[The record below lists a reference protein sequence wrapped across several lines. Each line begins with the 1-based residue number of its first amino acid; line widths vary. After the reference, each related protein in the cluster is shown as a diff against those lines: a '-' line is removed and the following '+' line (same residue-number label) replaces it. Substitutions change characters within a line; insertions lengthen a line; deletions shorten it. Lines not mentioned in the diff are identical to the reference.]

1 MTEKRSVVVTGVSTG
16 IGWAIAKVLTG
27 RGLRVFGSVR
37 KQSDA
42 DRLTNELGPEFHPLM
57 MDVTDR
63 DAVERA
69 AKEVERQMGSATLAG
84 LVNNAGIA
92 VPGPLLYLP
101 LEDFRRQIE
110 VNLVGPVSVTQAFA
124 PLLGVDGKRL
134 GAKGRVINISST
146 GGKFGVPFLGAYVAS
161 KHGLEGLS
169 DVLRRELLLFGIDV
183 IVVGPGSV
191 VTAMW
196 DKGEAV
202 DISIYDGTPY
212 RDVLERFR
220 KFSIEEGRKGL
231 AAEVLGEVV
240 YRALTVRRPK
250 VRYAVVP
257 QKLKNWILPRLL
269 PKRLVD
275 RLIGKQLGLNPTSA

>member
-27 RGLRVFGSVR
+27 RGFRVFGSVR

-42 DRLTNELGPEFHPLM
+42 DRLTNELGPEFYPLI

-69 AKEVERQMGSATLAG
+69 AKEVERQLGSATLAG

-101 LEDFRRQIE
+101 LEDFRHQIE

-124 PLLGVDGKRL
+124 PLLGVDSKRP
-134 GAKGRVINISST
+134 GAKGRVVNISST

-196 DKGEAV
+196 DKGR
-202 DISIYDGTPY
+202 S
-212 RDVLERFR
+212 
-220 KFSIEEGRKGL
+220 SGR
-231 AAEVLGEVV
+231 
-240 YRALTVRRPK
+240 
-250 VRYAVVP
+250 
-257 QKLKNWILPRLL
+257 
-269 PKRLVD
+269 
-275 RLIGKQLGLNPTSA
+275 

>member
-27 RGLRVFGSVR
+27 RGFRVFGSVR

-42 DRLTNELGPEFHPLM
+42 DRLSNEVGPGFHPLI

-69 AKEVERQMGSATLAG
+69 AKEVEGHLGSATLAG

-101 LEDFRRQIE
+101 LEDFRHQIE

-124 PLLGVDGKRL
+124 PLLGVDNKRL

-202 DISIYDGTPY
+202 DVSVYDGTPY

-220 KFSIEEGRKGL
+220 KFFIEEGRKGL
-231 AAEVLGEVV
+231 AAEVLGEAV

-257 QKLKNWILPRLL
+257 QKLKNWTLPRLL

-275 RLIGKQLGLNPTSA
+275 RLIGRQLGLNPTDA

>member
-27 RGLRVFGSVR
+27 RGFRVFGSVR

-42 DRLTNELGPEFHPLM
+42 DRLTNELGPGFYPLI

-63 DAVERA
+63 GAVERA
-69 AKEVERQMGSATLAG
+69 AKEVEGQLGSATLAG
-84 LVNNAGIA
+84 LVNNAGIV

-101 LEDFRRQIE
+101 LEDFRHQIE

-124 PLLGVDGKRL
+124 PLLGVDSKRL

-161 KHGLEGLS
+161 KHGLEGVS

-220 KFSIEEGRKGL
+220 KFSIEEGRRGL